1 MAVAVLTLVLGRLVW
16 FPVALF
22 VVSGDSMLPTLKTG
36 DFVLGVATYLSGYG
50 VGDVVVWYAT
60 VAYGTIH
67 RVVNVSEGYVV
78 TKGDN
83 NPLPDPSIPASFVK
97 YKVVS
102 HIPSEF
108 WIPAVLALTAFYVFK
123 KRREIASTLKTITP
137 GEMRVAYAV
146 FIFFVI
152 VDIATVFLVGVQY
165 FSPATVLIKPSVE
178 LRGMEV
184 SKDGGSVY
192 LTFTV
197 ENAEPLNVSLCEVTL
212 LNATFP
218 CLTHRLVGSVAVV
231 EVPREV
237 YSYAY
242 RASNN
247 YITYVSLRLNITFD
261 KGWVEGR
268 YSYTINWRALQVSV
282 INNSVVINNP
292 NYIQFNLTEVKVIY
306 MGVKQPFNTPEVLK
320 IEYLSDYVVGAGKSL
335 TIDVMPVNGSRYA
348 YVEFKYEF
356 KFWPYGG
363 GGVVLERRRV
373 DFKG

>member
-1 MAVAVLTLVLGRLVW
+1 MAVAVLTLVLGRLIW

-22 VVSGDSMLPTLKTG
+22 VVSGNSMLPTLKTG

-60 VAYGTIH
+60 VTHGTIH
-67 RVVNVSEGYVV
+67 RVVNVSKGYVV

-97 YKVVS
+97 YKVVL
-102 HIPSEF
+102 HIPREF
-108 WIPAVLALTAFYVFK
+108 WFPVVLTLVAYYVFRR
-123 KRREIASTLKTITP
+123 RREIASTLKTITP
-137 GEMRVAYAV
+137 GEMRVAYTV

-152 VDIATVFLVGVQY
+152 VDVTTVFLVSVQY

-178 LRGMEV
+178 LRSMEV
-184 SKDGGSVY
+184 SKDGGSIY

-197 ENAEPLNVSLCEVTL
+197 KNAEPLNVSLCEVTL
-212 LNATFP
+212 LNTTFP

-231 EVPREV
+231 EVPREA

-268 YSYTINWRALQVSV
+268 YPYTINWRALQVSV

-320 IEYLSDYVVGAGKSL
+320 IEYLSDYVVEAGKSL